1 MKKNKCIIAPGIY
14 LTVFLLCLALGCTGA
29 LSNNA
34 MRYLLR
40 IFLYITLGEMWN
52 LLSGFA
58 GMTSL
63 GQQLFIGLA
72 GYSTAVVT
80 TVYRLNYFFGIAVGA
95 AVSLA
100 AALLLAVLLLHMR
113 GMYFAI
119 ATWIAAEAAGT
130 FFSGWKYVGR
140 GAGMNITISH
150 YPQTGDL
157 YLLALVLCGAALLV
171 TYLLLK
177 SRIGLGLTA
186 MRDDITA
193 AASVGVDTDR
203 SKLIVFLIAALF
215 TSLAGAVFFI
225 NKGTIYPDSGFDIGW
240 TISMVF
246 IVIIGG
252 AGTFEGP
259 IAGAVIYV
267 LLYEYLAHFPGWS
280 NIILGAISIFV
291 ILFMP
296 KGIVGFA
303 KELLGKAILR

>member
-1 MKKNKCIIAPGIY
+1 MKKKKCIIAPGIY
-14 LTVFLLCLALGCTGA
+14 LMVFLLCLVLGWTGA

-52 LLSGFA
+52 LTSGFA

-72 GYSTAVVT
+72 GYSVAVAT

-140 GAGMNITISH
+140 GAGMNITISN
-150 YPQTGDL
+150 YPQTGEL
-157 YLLALVLCGAALLV
+157 YLLALVLCGAALIV

-177 SRIGLGLTA
+177 SRVGLGLTA

-193 AASVGVDTDR
+193 AASVGVDIGR

-225 NKGTIYPDSGFDIGW
+225 NKGTIYPNSGFDIGW

-259 IAGAVIYV
+259 IVGAVVYV

-280 NIILGAISIFV
+280 NIILGAISILV

-303 KELLGKAILR
+303 KELLRKAALR